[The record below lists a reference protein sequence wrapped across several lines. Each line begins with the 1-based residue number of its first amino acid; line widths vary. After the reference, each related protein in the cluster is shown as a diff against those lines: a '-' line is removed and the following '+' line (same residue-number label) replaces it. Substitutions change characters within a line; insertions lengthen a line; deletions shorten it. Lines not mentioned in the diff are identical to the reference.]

1 MFDTLESLYHFLNY
15 NINGINEYM
24 KYEKEILD
32 IFNNNNIEEYTNNEN
47 LFSWIGIYYQEIE
60 KDYDKMKEYYLM
72 AIDKDDSDA
81 MNNLGHYYEEIE
93 KNIDKMKEHFWKII
107 EDKSNDE
114 DDNDDNEYARIASQI
129 AINEKIKHK
138 DFVTEPAVKLQAD

>member
-47 LFSWIGIYYQEIE
+47 LFVWIGNYYKNVE

-72 AIDKDDSDA
+72 AIDKGNSNA
-81 MNNLGHYYEEIE
+81 MYNLGNYYKNVE
-93 KNIDKMKEHFWKII
+93 KDYDKMKEYYLMA
-107 EDKSNDE
+107 DRKSTRLN
-114 DDNDDNEYARIASQI
+114 SS
-129 AINEKIKHK
+129 H
-138 DFVTEPAVKLQAD
+138 T